1 MSSCKRAV
9 DENQPP
15 DDNRNHNVPEEW
27 PEVADED
34 VWEWQESAPKAPFV
48 TRFEMQKQTER
59 ELYQIPRNPSRVL
72 DDVDRKLHL
81 AVRHVGQL
89 RSHNGKT
96 DAIVHQGEREGIK
109 ATAES
114 CLNAI
119 QTAEMALIQNG
130 NVFGNLA
137 DAAELAELQRYRS
150 EVNSLLTRLKL
161 DAGVYTWRR
170 AAYYRSIFF
179 FKKYGL
185 SALISLAVLTGG
197 GAATWS
203 VGRLIFLPPSSTDT
217 SLTQDYGPQSTSPE
231 EKTTYVA
238 ARAGQDLIAENG
250 QRYVVYPEGTL
261 LARKGSSGIARLG
274 STVIVTEG
282 AQAEVYGIAWAYYGS
297 KVVVYPGGRVYADPA
312 AQIDNRGG
320 SVVRLHSADWPDRY
334 RRL

>member
-1 MSSCKRAV
+1 MYEV
-9 DENQPP
+9 
-15 DDNRNHNVPEEW
+15 EE
-27 PEVADED
+27 
-34 VWEWQESAPKAPFV
+34 
-48 TRFEMQKQTER
+48 
-59 ELYQIPRNPSRVL
+59 
-72 DDVDRKLHL
+72 KLRD
-81 AVRHVGQL
+81 AVRQVVQL
-89 RSHNGKT
+89 RSHTGKT
-96 DAIVHQGEREGIK
+96 SAIVQQGARNRVFDTAIFCLDYISK
-109 ATAES
+109 AEFDLTLKVA
-114 CLNAI
+114 
-119 QTAEMALIQNG
+119 ALENQQ
-130 NVFGNLA
+130 
-137 DAAELAELQRYRS
+137 DKEKLAELQSYRS

-185 SALISLAVLTGG
+185 STLLFLAILAGG

-203 VGRLIFLPPSSTDT
+203 ASRLVFLPPSSSDT
-217 SLTQDYGPQSTSPE
+217 SLTQDKGPQSTSPE
-231 EKTTYVA
+231 EKITYVS

>member
-1 MSSCKRAV
+1 MSNCKRAV

-15 DDNRNHNVPEEW
+15 DDNHPDVPEEW
-27 PEVADED
+27 PDVADED
-34 VWEWQESAPKAPFV
+34 VWEWQESDPKAPFV
-48 TRFEMQKQTER
+48 PRFEMQKQTEH
-59 ELYQIPRNPSRVL
+59 ELYQIPLRPNL
-72 DDVDRKLHL
+72 DMDAVDKRLRRTVQQV
-81 AVRHVGQL
+81 VRL
-89 RSHNGKT
+89 RSHAGKT
-96 DAIVHQGEREGIK
+96 SAIVHQGEREGIIE
-109 ATAES
+109 TAEF
-114 CLNAI
+114 CLDFI
-119 QTAEMALIQNG
+119 EKAEMRLVEHG
-130 NVFGNLA
+130 NVFGDLQ
-137 DAAELAELQRYRS
+137 DTEELAELQRYRS

-217 SLTQDYGPQSTSPE
+217 SLTQNDGPQSTSPE
-231 EKTTYVA
+231 EKATYVA

-297 KVVVYPGGRVYADPA
+297 KVVLYPGGKVYADPG

-320 SVVRLHSADWPDRY
+320 SVVRFHSADWPDRY